1 MEFEYRRKQG
11 WKLNYRVECFVMRN
25 AQTGQLSYRAK
36 VLRDDG
42 SYAGPSH
49 GQLTSTDTAAAEIE
63 AKQLTVAEIENS
75 ASD

>member
-11 WKLNYRVECFVMRN
+11 WKLNYRVECFVMPKLVRCRTVRKCSET
-25 AQTGQLSYRAK
+25 TGVS
-36 VLRDDG
+36 
-42 SYAGPSH
+42 PSH
-49 GQLTSTDTAAAEIE
+49 GRLTSTDTAAAEIE